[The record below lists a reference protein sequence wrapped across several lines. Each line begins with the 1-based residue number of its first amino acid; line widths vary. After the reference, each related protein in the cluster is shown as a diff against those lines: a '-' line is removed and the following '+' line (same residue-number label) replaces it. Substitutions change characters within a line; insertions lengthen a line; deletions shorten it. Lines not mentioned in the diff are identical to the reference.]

1 MTNFADAPDPAAGS
15 PETNVD
21 VPTQGAPS
29 DNTTLVDVL
38 ATWNEN
44 GFGGQLIGLDGARIE
59 CVECGSVTEA
69 AEFDVVEWRRLEG
82 ASDPDDMV
90 KAIAAH
96 CPKCGA
102 GGNLVLGYGVNAS
115 DIDAQISAVI
125 GATGD
130 TSVQTPDP
138 SHGRS

>member
-1 MTNFADAPDPAAGS
+1 MTNFAETPDPAAGS

-21 VPTQGAPS
+21 TPTEGAPS

-38 ATWNEN
+38 ATWNDR
-44 GFGGQLIGLDGARIE
+44 GFGGQLIGLDGGRIE
-59 CVECGSVTEA
+59 CVECGTVSSA
-69 AEFDVVEWRRLEG
+69 GQFDVVEWRRLEG

-90 KAIAAH
+90 KAIAAR
-96 CPKCGA
+96 CPACGV

-115 DIDAQISAVI
+115 DVDGQISAAI

-130 TSVQTPDP
+130 TSVQTPDQP
-138 SHGRS
+138 